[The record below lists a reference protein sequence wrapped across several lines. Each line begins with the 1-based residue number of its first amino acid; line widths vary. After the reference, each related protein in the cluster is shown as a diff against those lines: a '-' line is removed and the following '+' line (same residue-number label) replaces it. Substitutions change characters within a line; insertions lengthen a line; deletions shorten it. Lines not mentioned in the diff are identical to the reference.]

1 MFTEVFETPVAA
13 TSTALPTRSYKGPD
27 RREPALS
34 RSAAIALAMDELDHA
49 MLLLDHE
56 GHIVHRNY
64 LAMVELDA
72 KHPLCVKGRELV
84 GRNQRDTDVL
94 SKALVAART
103 LGIRKL
109 ISLRHAGEQLS
120 VSVVPLACAGSGD
133 EGVTLVMFS
142 KRRLFDELTALS
154 YAKCH
159 GLSAAETR
167 VVHCLC
173 NGAAPAEVAARN
185 GVKLSTVRTQIGNIR
200 SKTGTRTVTELV
212 RAIAVLPPLMGALRM
227 GSAGRSN

>member
-64 LAMVELDA
+64 LAMVELDD
-72 KHPLCVKGRELV
+72 KHPLCIKGRELV
-84 GRNQRDTDVL
+84 GRNLRDTDVL
-94 SKALVAART
+94 NKALVAART